1 MVVVEDDVTF
11 VRFEVTVAAV
21 VFVAAPGRRGQEER
35 ESLAGLSLRLPLP
48 QSRNCMSASEV
59 KACRV

>member
-1 MVVVEDDVTF
+1 MVIAV
-11 VRFEVTVAAV
+11 VTVVKCQVTIAAV
-21 VFVAAPGRRGQEER
+21 VFVAAPGRRGQEED

-48 QSRNCMSASEV
+48 QSRNCVSASEV